1 MPAAKV
7 TVPINV
13 NVYLPKTTFNPYIRN
28 AVSYANLGTATLTE
42 NASLSSPNSISDSL
56 AVGTWTDLPGST
68 TSMSYKP
75 LSGSLANGEEHE
87 VFTLVFTA
95 NTGFHFDSGG
105 KSLVKTRILTNAPNK
120 ARNFKDLKSDSEQL
134 VENNYA
140 NRWRFVETS
149 SNFDSNNLAKT
160 VTIVAH
166 YTAPD
171 YRHQDAR
178 QIDGI
183 TLATNASELA
193 KNRGILVVPM
203 LRKSTTALT
212 SKIDSLAISNTFVEN
227 AFGDDGLLTIYRSKT
242 KNKTKA
248 LIQGVS
254 GATGTLNISQIS
266 GLEFDIV
273 SEDFTIAA
281 NGRAVIPFTLPSLT
295 ADEFQ
300 VFIESS
306 ATMSSSIPTSSSPK
320 SIFKFDDVT
329 LKIQAT
335 QTGSSFHGSS
345 PGFTAATVIKGAAL
359 TTVNKPRLGALG
371 TVSANHASLNK
382 EKQFDGALFAFSLQI
397 NPLASGGSDDLVV
410 IDTGIGDGGFLRTF
424 TLTNGDKQD
433 NGGTIA
439 TLRRVKLVQSS
450 ANVLIVGYVH
460 VKRLGKSDVTL
471 QLPIDDFLTVS

>member
-1 MPAAKV
+1 MGAVKI

-13 NVYLPKTTFNPYIRN
+13 NIYLPKTTFNPYIRN

-105 KSLVKTRILTNAPNK
+105 KSLVKTRILSTIPKK
-120 ARNFKDLKSDSEQL
+120 ARNLTDFKRDNELSTEAS
-134 VENNYA
+134 YA
-140 NRWRFVETS
+140 RRWRFVETP

-171 YRHQDAR
+171 YRDQDAKLS
-178 QIDGI
+178 DG
-183 TLATNASELA
+183 TSNTNANEIL
-193 KNRGILVVPM
+193 KNRGILIVPM

-212 SKIDSLAISNTFVEN
+212 AKIDSFAITKTFDED
-227 AFGDDGLLTIYRSKT
+227 AFGDDGVLTIYKST
-242 KNKTKA
+242 VGNKA
-248 LIQGVS
+248 QAIIQGTS
-254 GATGTLNISQIS
+254 GATGNLIISQVTGS
-266 GLEFDIV
+266 ELGLIT
-273 SEDFTIAA
+273 EDFTIAG
-281 NGRAVIPFTLPSLT
+281 NGRAIVDFKLPSL
-295 ADEFQ
+295 ASDEFK
-300 VFIESS
+300 FHISS
-306 ATMSSSIPTSSSPK
+306 TATLSSSVPIASSPK
-320 SIFKFDDVT
+320 SVFKLGDVT
-329 LKIQAT
+329 LGIKAQQSGT
-335 QTGSSFHGSS
+335 SFHAAS
-345 PGFTAATVIKGAAL
+345 PGFSNTTVLKGPAL
-359 TTVNKPRLGALG
+359 TRINKSRLGALG
-371 TVSANHASLNK
+371 TVSANHASLDV

-397 NPLASGGSDDLVV
+397 NPAATGGSDDLIV
-410 IDTGIGDGGFLRTF
+410 IDTGIGDGGFLRNF
-424 TLTNGDKQD
+424 TLTNGDKKT

-439 TLRRVKLVQSS
+439 TLRKVKLVQSS

-460 VKRLGKSDVTL
+460 VKRLGKTSVNLALNVDE
-471 QLPIDDFLTVS
+471 FLTVT